1 MPLGEA
7 VCTRCE
13 VGFDPSEQIV
23 NSAGELWHPDC
34 FVCAQCFQPF
44 PDGVFYEFE
53 GRKYCEHDFQV
64 LFAPCCQQCNEFIIG
79 RVIKAMNASW
89 HPACFRCNMCS
100 KELADLGFIK
110 NGNQALCHDCNARIR
125 LQGTGRYMCHKC
137 HAVVDGEPLRFRGEL
152 YHPYHFNCK
161 ACGIELD
168 SRAREVKSRA
178 GYTSCRAE
186 RAVLSAL
193 PRQDGHPDMWRVPPA
208 HRGASGHRARQ
219 ELARGAFRVRQ
230 VREALPGPPPL
241 REEGSGV
248 LPHRLPPALRKHLL
262 CVQLRRRGRSG
273 ALAEQGLVPASLR
286 LQRLRSAAHAQ
297 VQVLRDG
304 HETGVQEVLREA
316 AARAAPPPQAA
327 ARERGEARRPVERRS
342 SLPPSP
348 PPANAPTAA
357 ANKSPGAANTPLGA
371 ANTPPGAANTSL
383 GAANTSPGA
392 ANTPPGAANATP
404 GAANGSSGA
413 PNAPIGPANTAAG
426 TANVSAGAANTLLE
440 TANMPSGTAVL
451 SSRAPNTVG
460 EVLLWLPPCCPSGGC

>member
-1 MPLGEA
+1 MPGVTMPLGEA

-327 ARERGEARRPVERRS
+327 ARERGSRHGFRRVHGGRVALLQREISTVE
-342 SLPPSP
+342 
-348 PPANAPTAA
+348 
-357 ANKSPGAANTPLGA
+357 
-371 ANTPPGAANTSL
+371 
-383 GAANTSPGA
+383 
-392 ANTPPGAANATP
+392 
-404 GAANGSSGA
+404 
-413 PNAPIGPANTAAG
+413 
-426 TANVSAGAANTLLE
+426 
-440 TANMPSGTAVL
+440 
-451 SSRAPNTVG
+451 
-460 EVLLWLPPCCPSGGC
+460 

>member
-1 MPLGEA
+1 MPGVTMPLGEA

-327 ARERGEARRPVERRS
+327 ARERGSRHGFRRVHGGRVVRTVLCRFVS
-342 SLPPSP
+342 NNRL
-348 PPANAPTAA
+348 T
-357 ANKSPGAANTPLGA
+357 
-371 ANTPPGAANTSL
+371 
-383 GAANTSPGA
+383 
-392 ANTPPGAANATP
+392 
-404 GAANGSSGA
+404 
-413 PNAPIGPANTAAG
+413 GPADNVEIDRCICQAAVHPHRHLRRMEWLILVTG
-426 TANVSAGAANTLLE
+426 KQIE
-440 TANMPSGTAVL
+440 TKTGWRVL
-451 SSRAPNTVG
+451 SRETSCLLLKRQKFSRIVM
-460 EVLLWLPPCCPSGGC
+460 